1 MDRSPLR
8 RRTAPTPPGAA
19 RALALAVLAA
29 LAAGACGESGA
40 TIEVAAASSLRHA
53 LPRIARDFE
62 RAHPGLGVGLRFHGS
77 QVLATQIEEGAD
89 ADLFVSADPLQAERL
104 ARAGLAER
112 SAVVTA
118 NRLVVAVAA
127 DSPWRSL
134 GELAASD
141 ARIAA
146 GTPAA
151 PVGALARAALALLPP
166 ELARGLRGRIATED
180 PSVRIVLSR
189 LELGEADAAFVYH
202 SDIALAP
209 GLRALA
215 LPPGTPPNEYVAVL
229 LAGADPAAA
238 ALFGYLLGPEAQAI
252 FRGAG
257 FLPAVAGV
265 RTR

>member
-1 MDRSPLR
+1 M
-8 RRTAPTPPGAA
+8 PPGAA
-19 RALALAVLAA
+19 RVLTLALAVLAA
-29 LAAGACGESGA
+29 LAAGACGGGGGGA
-40 TIEVAAASSLRHA
+40 EIEVAAASSLRHA
-53 LPRIARDFE
+53 LPRIVRDFE
-62 RAHPGLGVGLRFHGS
+62 RAHPGIGVGLRFHGS
-77 QVLATQIEEGAD
+77 QVLATQIGEGAD
-89 ADLFVSADPLQAERL
+89 ADLFVSADRAQAERL

-112 SAVVTA
+112 RAVVAA
-118 NRLVVAVAA
+118 NRLVVAVAE

-134 GELAASD
+134 AGLAASD

-146 GTPAA
+146 GAPAA
-151 PVGALARAALALLPP
+151 PVGALAREALALLPP
-166 ELARGLRGRIATED
+166 ELARGLRSRIATED

-202 SDIALAP
+202 SDAALAP

-229 LAGADPAAA
+229 LGDADPAAA

-252 FRGAG
+252 FRAAG

-265 RTR
+265 RAR